1 MNAEN
6 GIGELIGSV
15 NEERMASKTT
25 ARISEGGRVVIP
37 SQYRKELGLKVGD
50 PISIRLVDREI
61 RILSLDEAIRRA
73 QGLVRKHVPK
83 GRSLVA
89 ELHKDRQREAAD
101 E

>member
-1 MNAEN
+1 
-6 GIGELIGSV
+6 
-15 NEERMASKTT
+15 MANNTN

-50 PISIRLVDREI
+50 PVTIRLVDKEI
-61 RILSLDEAIRRA
+61 RILPVEEAIRRA
-73 QGLVRKHVPK
+73 QALVRKYVPK

-89 ELHKDRQREAAD
+89 ELHEDRRREASD